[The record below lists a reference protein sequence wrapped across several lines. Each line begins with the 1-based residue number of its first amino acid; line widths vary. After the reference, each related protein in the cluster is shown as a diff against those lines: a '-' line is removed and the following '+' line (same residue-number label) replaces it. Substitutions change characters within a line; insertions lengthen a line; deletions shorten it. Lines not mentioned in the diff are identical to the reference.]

1 MNFIH
6 QCLSLAAA
14 LRDPATRRLNVR
26 LFGSTLILVLLA
38 GCAEP
43 VLVHT
48 RQELIQHL
56 GQKVAVEGLYEIG
69 TNGEIVRSNDIEV
82 SLDVN
87 PDVLGFGRPPL
98 TNGLPVRASG
108 TVARGAMSLG
118 IFIDADIISASR
130 GRADHPLVPGF
141 VLRDA
146 KVAMTAHPTTQPS
159 SGTK

>member
-56 GQKVAVEGLYEIG
+56 GQKVAVEGLAILKVMRKSPIAG
-69 TNGEIVRSNDIEV
+69 
-82 SLDVN
+82 L
-87 PDVLGFGRPPL
+87 LG
-98 TNGLPVRASG
+98 S
-108 TVARGAMSLG
+108 
-118 IFIDADIISASR
+118 
-130 GRADHPLVPGF
+130 VP
-141 VLRDA
+141 
-146 KVAMTAHPTTQPS
+146 M
-159 SGTK
+159 